1 MIQVHLKKFINE
13 CIDQNPT
20 IRNLGSRMD
29 SLEAR
34 MDRLEARMDNLE
46 ARMDNLEAR
55 MDNLEAR
62 MDKLEARMDKLEAR
76 MDKLEARMERLEE
89 EVHRQGIILESIRDD
104 IKFML
109 EALTMSLKKSESFE
123 AMGTKVEALDQDAV
137 TTRGILK
144 AHIQNSRIHLPN

>member
-29 SLEAR
+29 SLESR
-34 MDRLEARMDNLE
+34 MDRLEARMDSLESRMDRLE
-46 ARMDNLEAR
+46 ARMDSLES
-55 MDNLEAR
+55 R
-62 MDKLEARMDKLEAR
+62 MDKLEARMDKLESR
-76 MDKLEARMERLEE
+76 MDRLEE
-89 EVHRQGIILESIRDD
+89 LVHRQGILLESIRDD

-123 AMGTKVEALDQDAV
+123 AMGIKVEALDQDAI